1 MKLNELQTITSK
13 DLTPN
18 ARASKV
24 DPYAAMKKLQPSD
37 DHDVIGG
44 GSYARTFGSDANPGT
59 VTRVTRTVQDTK
71 KDSYFKYLSAIA
83 KSDRIQRNPYFPK
96 IYSIKIIP
104 DKHGN
109 QMYSVDME
117 RLLNFETLS
126 AEECVMLG
134 ERMFFNFAGFAK
146 EYVARRKEIMPSQ
159 HRDAVSMK
167 SKGTAGFVL
176 LKAIEKCINYGEQ
189 VATYVKDPRLKEAM
203 MILRDLIKKD
213 HDVSPD
219 IHDGN
224 VMVRRGPGGP
234 QLVLTD
240 PVS

>member
-1 MKLNELQTITSK
+1 MNVLGS
-13 DLTPN
+13 
-18 ARASKV
+18 
-24 DPYAAMKKLQPSD
+24 
-37 DHDVIGG
+37 GG
-44 GSYARTFGSDANPGT
+44 DARTYGNQDEPGT
-59 VTRVTRTVQDTK
+59 VTRVTRTTQDPK
-71 KDSYFKYLSAIA
+71 KDSYFKYLSTIA

-96 IYSIKIIP
+96 IYNVKIVR
-104 DKHGN
+104 DNKGN
-109 QMYSVDME
+109 QAYSVDME
-117 RLLNFETLS
+117 RLLDFDTLS

-146 EYVARRKEIMPSQ
+146 EYVARRKEIVPTQ
-159 HRDAVSMK
+159 HRDNVSMK

-189 VATYVKDPRLKEAM
+189 VATYVKDSRLKEAM
-203 MILRDLIKKD
+203 MILRDLIKRD
-213 HDVSPD
+213 EDVSPD